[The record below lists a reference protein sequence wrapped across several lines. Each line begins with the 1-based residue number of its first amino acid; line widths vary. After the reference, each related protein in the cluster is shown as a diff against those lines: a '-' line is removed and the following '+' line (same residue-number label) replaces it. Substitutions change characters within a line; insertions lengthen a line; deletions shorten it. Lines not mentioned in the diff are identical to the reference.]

1 MDFQF
6 LYMLMWKLFDNNN
19 NTITY
24 SKQALETK
32 FFYSTTTVQPAMV
45 LYALQIQKKNKK
57 MFIFVKR
64 FNFEVSSA
72 YANEQ

>member
-1 MDFQF
+1 MDSQF
-6 LYMLMWKLFDNNN
+6 LYMLMWKLFNN

-32 FFYSTTTVQPAMV
+32 FFYSTATIQPTMM
-45 LYALQIQKKNKK
+45 LYALQIQKKKKKK

-72 YANEQ
+72 YADEQ